1 MLFRSLFE
9 PLASIDGNNEKYVLR
24 QFTSGDKILY
34 TQSRLEALYSGIG
47 NINAEEPEH
56 DTRMYDLMGREI
68 RNPQRG
74 TIYIQD
80 GEKRIAR

>member
-1 MLFRSLFE
+1 ME
-9 PLASIDGNNEKYVLR
+9 EIEADNVNDVNIDNNR
-24 QFTSGDKILY
+24 
-34 TQSRLEALYSGIG
+34 
-47 NINAEEPEH
+47 H